1 MTSFRLFAPALGI
14 LAAASPLN
22 SCNDIDDGDTLWQT
36 GAVVTVRPS
45 ADGSFVMQLD
55 SATVLRP
62 VNLCAS
68 PFGTKRV
75 RALVSFAPAPGRCCT
90 DTAAVYVYHMDSIRT
105 KLPVA
110 SRGEAD
116 DSLYGCD
123 PLDIVDDWVTVA
135 EDGYLT
141 LRIRMRDGM
150 PGATHRV
157 NLLTGLN
164 PDNPFELELRHDAG
178 GSTAGPVADALVAFD
193 LNALAATE
201 QQRAEVTLHWR
212 SPRGRRSATFPL
224 DLHRNGPAD
233 GCQ

>member
-68 PFGTKRV
+68 PFGTKQV
-75 RALVSFAPAPGRCCT
+75 RALINFTPAPGRCLA
-90 DTAAVYVYHMDSIRT
+90 DTAAVYVHRMDSIRT

-110 SRGEAD
+110 SHGEAD

-123 PLDIVDDWVTVA
+123 PLDIVDDWMTVA

-141 LRIRMRDGM
+141 LRIRMRGGL

-157 NLLTGLN
+157 NLLTGLDPN
-164 PDNPFELELRHDAG
+164 NPFELELRHDAG
-178 GSTAGPVADALVAFD
+178 GSTTGPAADALVAFD
-193 LNALAATE
+193 LNALAAPG
-201 QQRAEVTLHWR
+201 QQRAELTLHWR

-233 GCQ
+233 GCP